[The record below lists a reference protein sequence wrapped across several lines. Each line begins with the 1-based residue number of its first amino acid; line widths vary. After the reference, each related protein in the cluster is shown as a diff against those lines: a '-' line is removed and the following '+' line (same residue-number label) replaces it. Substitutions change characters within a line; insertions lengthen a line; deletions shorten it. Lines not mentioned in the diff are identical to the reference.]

1 MAMAREKL
9 KVAGRKSKSISAE
22 KQAAYDEI
30 RRQAKA
36 EFPPV
41 EIPKPPLPRTGIA
54 AQIRR
59 ARKAQGLTWYAVAKQ
74 GGIPNSNTVRDIEQ
88 GLDAKLSN
96 VEAIAKVLGLKIEAV
111 EAK

>member
-1 MAMAREKL
+1 MARDKM
-9 KVAGRKSKSISAE
+9 KITGRKFQGITAE
-22 KQAAYDEI
+22 KQAEYDEV

-41 EIPKPPLPRTGIA
+41 ENPKPPLPRTGVA

-74 GGIPNSNTVRDIEQ
+74 AGIPNSNTVRDIEQ

-96 VEAIAKVLGLKIEAV
+96 VEAIAAVLGLRLEAV
-111 EAK
+111 EA

>member
-1 MAMAREKL
+1 MARDKL
-9 KVAGRKSKSISAE
+9 KITGRKFQSIPAE
-22 KQAAYDEI
+22 KQAEYDEV

-41 EIPKPPLPRTGIA
+41 ENPKPPLPRTGVA

-74 GGIPNSNTVRDIEQ
+74 AGIPNSNTVRDIEQ

-96 VEAIAKVLGLKIEAV
+96 VEAIAAVLGLKLEAV
-111 EAK
+111 EA